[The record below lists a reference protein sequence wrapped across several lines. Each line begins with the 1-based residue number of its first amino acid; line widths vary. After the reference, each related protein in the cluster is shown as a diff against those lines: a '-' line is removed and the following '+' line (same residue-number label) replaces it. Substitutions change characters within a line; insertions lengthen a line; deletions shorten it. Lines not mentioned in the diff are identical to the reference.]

1 MEVKFTIEF
10 REAEEYQVNMMEL
23 GPIIIHF
30 KETAVYPGKCIAF
43 AEIEN
48 GYRGMAILHMSEI
61 KEILVYDIRAK
72 KVKNWV
78 ELKSI
83 TLEASSYY
91 REIPERLF
99 QKFIMR
105 DLYINGTHMSI
116 AEDVYQKFASYV
128 REQDIVENLK
138 NAIYNN
144 MPDTCFEEVIDHLLE
159 NVGKNPKP
167 YCEIFRQV
175 FDYSGEDELTYINAV
190 VNEQGGMSLCT
201 LISNEGTE
209 NEMKVEAYL
218 MNEQVERYKNFISN
232 KKKGKKPFSEKDIIV
247 PGLYGDIIDLFY
259 VDTIIVEEKNVEV
272 MWLS

>member
-10 REAEEYQVNMMEL
+10 KEAKRYQINMMEAGGL
-23 GPIIIHF
+23 IIHF
-30 KETAVYPGKCIAF
+30 KEAGVYPGKCIAF

-48 GYRGMAILHMSEI
+48 GYRGMDILHISEI

-83 TLEASSYY
+83 TLEAPSYY

-99 QKFIMR
+99 QRFIMR
-105 DLYINGTHMSI
+105 DLYINGTHMSFT
-116 AEDVYQKFASYV
+116 EDVYQKFASYV

-138 NAIYNN
+138 KAIYNN
-144 MPDTCFEEVIDHLLE
+144 MPDSCFEEVIKHLLE
-159 NVGKNPKP
+159 NVEKNPKP
-167 YCEIFRQV
+167 YCEIFRHV
-175 FDYSGEDELTYINAV
+175 FGYSGEDELTYINAV

-209 NEMKVEAYL
+209 NEMKTEAYL
-218 MNEQVERYKNFISN
+218 MNEQAERYSKFISN
-232 KKKGKKPFSEKDIIV
+232 KKKDKRTLSEQDITV
-247 PGLYGDIIDLFY
+247 PDLYGNTIDLFY
-259 VDTIIVEEKNVEV
+259 VDTIIVEKRNVEV